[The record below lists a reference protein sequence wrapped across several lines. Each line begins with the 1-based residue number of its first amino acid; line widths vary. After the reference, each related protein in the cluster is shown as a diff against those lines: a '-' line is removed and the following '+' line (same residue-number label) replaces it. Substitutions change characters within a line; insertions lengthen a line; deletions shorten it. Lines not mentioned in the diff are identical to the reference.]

1 MTQAA
6 VSARRRQLLSMNAY
20 AAGDM
25 FGGAINQLTSLYY
38 LPFLILVVGMKPVLA
53 GAVIALGRIWDGLN
67 DPIMGAIVDR
77 TRTRFGSC
85 RPFFLIAALP
95 IFLGNVLIWSVWG
108 IRGET
113 AQFAY
118 FAFANIFYTTVLT
131 IGLVPYDALLP
142 KLADGYKERRGY
154 TSLRPFYATITCVAV
169 TYLYEAVVPA
179 TQSNPL
185 SSAFQS
191 NFTQLGIL
199 TGIIYTIPLIITFF
213 GTREKN
219 LPPLLEAEKQS
230 IKQTVKKVFAEYK
243 EVLQNK
249 TYRKYFYIVLLGAF
263 VSACVMSSMA
273 FLVYVV
279 YGNIEN
285 YLLGFTLLFVVVNF
299 KGAFQIAFDIPNVII
314 AHKKNKHTPLVVDI
328 PLLMVSSAIILFITP
343 STPVWIFIAAMC
355 FLGAGISCL
364 RFASLSLLPDLSDVY
379 ELMYGKRAD
388 GINAGLNTLGRQ
400 LTEGLTIALC
410 GFVLGMFGIDSADLN
425 FNPDNVLSGAII
437 VLKIMFGILPLIA
450 CGIMIVI
457 AKTYRLDGER
467 HDMIKALIN
476 KKREKGF
483 AVITG
488 EQETEIE
495 KITGK
500 KCKSLW
506 IAENAE
512 GVKYGN

>member
-1 MTQAA
+1 MNQASTT
-6 VSARRRQLLSMNAY
+6 VRRRRLLSINAY

-38 LPFLILVVGMKPVLA
+38 LPFLILVVGMRPALA
-53 GAVIALGRIWDGLN
+53 GAVIAFGRIWDGLN

-85 RPFFLIAALP
+85 RPFFLIAILP
-95 IFLGNVLIWSVWG
+95 IFLGNVLIWSAWG
-108 IRGET
+108 IQGET

-118 FAFANIFYTTVLT
+118 FALANVFYTTAST

-142 KLADGYKERRGY
+142 KLADGYKERRNY
-154 TSLRPFYATITCVAV
+154 TSFRPFYATITCVAV

-179 TQSNPL
+179 TQNNPL
-185 SSAFQS
+185 SAAFQS
-191 NFTQLGIL
+191 NFTRLGIL
-199 TGIIYTIPLIITFF
+199 TGIIYTIPLVITFL
-213 GTREKN
+213 GTKEKN
-219 LPPLLEAEKQS
+219 ITPLLETEKQP
-230 IKQTVKKVFAEYK
+230 IKQTVKKVFSEYK

-263 VSACVMSSMA
+263 VSACVLSSMA
-273 FLVYVV
+273 FLVYVI
-279 YGNIEN
+279 YGNIES

-299 KGAFQIAFDIPNVII
+299 KGAFQIAFDIPNVIM
-314 AHKKNKHTPLVVDI
+314 AHKKNKHTPLLVDI
-328 PLLMVSSAIILFITP
+328 PLLMVSSAMILFITP
-343 STPVWIFIAAMC
+343 STPVWLFITAMC

-364 RFASLSLLPDLSDVY
+364 RFVSLSLLPDLSDVY
-379 ELMYGKRAD
+379 ELMYGRRAE

-425 FNPDNVLSGAII
+425 FNPDKVLSGAIT
-437 VLKIMFGILPLIA
+437 VLKIMYGILPLIA
-450 CGIMIVI
+450 CGVIIVI
-457 AKTYRLDGER
+457 AKTYRLDGKR

-476 KKREKGF
+476 EKREKGF
-483 AVITG
+483 AVITS

-500 KCKSLW
+500 KYKSLW
-506 IAENAE
+506 IAGNTE
-512 GVKYGN
+512 GV